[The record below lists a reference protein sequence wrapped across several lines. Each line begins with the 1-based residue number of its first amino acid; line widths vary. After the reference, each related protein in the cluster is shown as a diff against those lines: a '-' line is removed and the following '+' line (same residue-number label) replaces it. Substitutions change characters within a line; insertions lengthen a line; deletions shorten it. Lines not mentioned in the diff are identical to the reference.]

1 MWTWTV
7 IYDLYGKFRD
17 DALREWLRL
26 DKAIQQ
32 QFAKKLKKCSENPH
46 IASAKLRGLKDCYKI
61 KLRASGFRLVYQV
74 IDDMLIIAVVAVG
87 KRERSHV
94 YQSRQRENEIG
105 GVNAFKF

>member
-1 MWTWTV
+1 MILSVFITV
-7 IYDLYGKFRD
+7 ISGH
-17 DALREWLRL
+17 
-26 DKAIQQ
+26 DKPQPPGCLLEQ

-46 IASAKLRGLKDCYKI
+46 IPSAKLRGLKDCYKI

-94 YQSRQRENEIG
+94 YNLASERMR
-105 GVNAFKF
+105 